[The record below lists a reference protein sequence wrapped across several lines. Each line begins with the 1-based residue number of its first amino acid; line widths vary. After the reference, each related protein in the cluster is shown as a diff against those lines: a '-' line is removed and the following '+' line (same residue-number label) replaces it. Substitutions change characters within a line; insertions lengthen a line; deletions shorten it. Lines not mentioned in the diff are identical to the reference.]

1 MCIPEFAG
9 LGFSH
14 LSDCTDWIKKH
25 HYSGY
30 QYGLIMD
37 PLLMLDLIFG
47 IDDITD
53 SDALLAEVH
62 GGQVQNENRG
72 TPEMKRRL

>member
-1 MCIPEFAG
+1 
-9 LGFSH
+9 
-14 LSDCTDWIKKH
+14 
-25 HYSGY
+25 
-30 QYGLIMD
+30 MD